1 MTKKGQ
7 QTMKKLII
15 AVAAVAIGVVA
26 NAASYTWA
34 CGSGRI
40 FDGEGGT
47 VYASV
52 AGSTAYLMFTSVM
65 TQSDLVS
72 GFNSAESAA
81 SYSSTVASK
90 AIGSTTVSSAARID
104 QVGATADVSAND
116 TAYFVV
122 FANDKMY
129 VSTTASAEYLAVGTS
144 PITFTSQST
153 PSKTTL
159 DASAGYSAAG
169 WYTQSVPEPTSG
181 LLMLLGMAGLALR
194 RRRA

>member
-1 MTKKGQ
+1 
-7 QTMKKLII
+7 MKKLVIAI
-15 AVAAVAIGVVA
+15 VAVAAGIAA
-26 NAASYTWA
+26 NAASYSWQ
-34 CGSGRI
+34 CSSGRI

-52 AGSTAYLMFTSVM
+52 AGSDAYLMFTSVM
-65 TQSDLVS
+65 TQADLVS

-81 SYSSTVASK
+81 SYAYAVAAK

-104 QVGATADVSAND
+104 KVSATADVTADD

-129 VSTTASAEYLAVGTS
+129 VSTTADATYLAVGES
-144 PITFTSQST
+144 GITFTSQST

-169 WYTQSVPEPTSG
+169 WYTASVPEPTSG
-181 LLMLLGMAGLALR
+181 LLLLLGVAGLALKR
-194 RRRA
+194 KRA

>member
-1 MTKKGQ
+1 
-7 QTMKKLII
+7 MKKLII
-15 AVAAVAIGVVA
+15 ALAAVAMGVVA
-26 NAASYTWA
+26 NAASYSWS

-47 VYASV
+47 AYASV
-52 AGSTAYLMFTSVM
+52 AGKSAYLMFTSVL

-81 SYSSTVASK
+81 SYASTVATK
-90 AIGSTTVSSAARID
+90 AISTATVTAAARID
-104 QVGATADVSAND
+104 ATSASADVTANQ

-129 VSTTASAEYLAVGTS
+129 VSSEASAEYLAVGTS
-144 PITFTSQST
+144 GITFSSQSK

-159 DASAGYSAAG
+159 DASKGYSAAG
-169 WYTQSVPEPTSG
+169 WYQAAAVPEPTSG

>member
-1 MTKKGQ
+1 
-7 QTMKKLII
+7 MKKLII

-47 VYASV
+47 AYASV

-169 WYTQSVPEPTSG
+169 WYAVPEPTSG